1 VNSPVS
7 VSTTAMLCCRA
18 CRSQPTMFISA
29 SFVPSLFGWTPQS
42 LLGLFRGRRRYEI
55 SHGRLLKTPIFCF
68 SNRSRRLSCIAVQ
81 AKLLGTKDEGPDIL
95 PRMENRSLRDVGG
108 TPGGLGSF
116 LFGFAMACVG
126 GYLLANQVSVIGS
139 YWSFYGGSTFGITL
153 LPLLIGVGILF
164 WSGKNIVG
172 WLLTI
177 AGALFILAGVIAN
190 MHIYFRPTSLFNTLV
205 MLILFVG
212 GLGLIA
218 RALMPQ
224 GKNANE

>member
-1 VNSPVS
+1 VHADSSLQSSSRHPSSRAFLAGHRKVYSACSEADVVTRSATGDYTQNSD
-7 VSTTAMLCCRA
+7 
-18 CRSQPTMFISA
+18 
-29 SFVPSLFGWTPQS
+29 
-42 LLGLFRGRRRYEI
+42 
-55 SHGRLLKTPIFCF
+55 FCL